1 MPPSPQFRS
10 LASVLVASATVVVMM
25 SLAVF
30 GRWAPD
36 ADGTELSRAP
46 SRPPP
51 AVSAL
56 WWVCVVLSSWAFAY
70 QLWVHASD
78 EATGFLFATSL
89 AACAAWT
96 GAIASKRWNVA
107 AVAAFTATAGALFA
121 AAVATRAFIA
131 CDLLAGW
138 SLVVTALAATDLS
151 PPAGAPWSL
160 TVLSAAASVT
170 AVALQRPPLV
180 LLPIFSVVATNGSVC
195 HESGTISGVA
205 SVVILFTG
213 ALLLVPHL
221 T

>member
-1 MPPSPQFRS
+1 M
-10 LASVLVASATVVVMM
+10 VMM

-56 WWVCVVLSSWAFAY
+56 WWVCVVLSSWAYAY

-96 GAIASKRWNVA
+96 GAIASKRWNV
-107 AVAAFTATAGALFA
+107 

-170 AVALQRPPLV
+170 AVALQRLPLV

-213 ALLLVPHL
+213 ALLLVPRL